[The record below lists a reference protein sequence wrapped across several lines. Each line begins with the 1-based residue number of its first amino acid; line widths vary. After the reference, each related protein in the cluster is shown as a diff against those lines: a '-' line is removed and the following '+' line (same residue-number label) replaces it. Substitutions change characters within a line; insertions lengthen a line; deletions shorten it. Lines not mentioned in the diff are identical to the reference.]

1 MLVVDVAIATD
12 TLAIATEVGHRRYR
26 NPVTI
31 RVADV
36 AIATDT
42 K

>member
-1 MLVVDVAIATD
+1 MLVADVEIATD
-12 TLAIATEVGHRRYR
+12 TLAIATTFGCRRYS
-26 NPVTI
+26 NPIAI
-31 RVADV
+31 RVEDV